1 MEYYIIDNKIIGFE
15 AELDAKL
22 YTYPKLTTE
31 QKAFYEQNKCT
42 LYEVLNLKLNDIK
55 RPTLDD
61 LKESK
66 IQYFSSLSFERREE
80 VLPEYKLVNAGLG
93 IYDEEEVVRIVN
105 IVKKYREEFYR
116 CRAAIE
122 NALTI
127 EEVEQVEYIVN
138 IE

>member
-42 LYEVLNLKLNDIK
+42 LYEVRNLKLNDIK

-66 IQYFSSLSFERREE
+66 IQYFSSHSFEQRGQ
-80 VLPEYKLVNAGLG
+80 VLPEYKLVNAGIG
-93 IYDEEEVVRIVN
+93 IYDDAEVLRITG
-105 IVKKYREEFYR
+105 IVQKYREEFYR
-116 CRAAIE
+116 CKLA
-122 NALTI
+122 
-127 EEVEQVEYIVN
+127 VDH
-138 IE
+138 